1 MEVFKVLRNEHGGSF
16 DSYFWSKVY
25 PLAGDVTLEH
35 LGINDDHL
43 KETLW
48 GEVDVI
54 VNSAANT
61 SFNQRY
67 DVALGINTLGANN
80 VLAFGRRC
88 KRLKMLLHVSTAYVT
103 KEKRGTILENPVR
116 LDDTNIETEVA
127 LIEKSLF
134 ELKDDNASQKNI
146 NFFMRDLGMKR
157 ANKFGWPNVYSF
169 TKAMGEVI
177 LESMKD
183 DIPLVILRPTIIIS
197 TYKEPF
203 PELWTNSVSYGIGQL
218 PFFPATQHAI
228 LDLIPADMVV
238 NAMLATM
245 GTHSDQNGMFIYHV
259 GSSNSNTLKLGS
271 VSESFYEYFSMNP
284 CTTKQAK
291 PIRVSR
297 TFLIP
302 SMAMFYMYMVI
313 IHKLPLQVLWLLAK
327 LFCSRSMERHC
338 ESLNDRHKC
347 ALILAKAYQ
356 PYTFMQGRARELRP
370 SPWQSKEA
378 SPQHSISCI
387 ANSRPH
393 ILPSSNPSP
402 SQNSS
407 RPLEAPRLQDTSRKW
422 EPGTQRWPF

>member
-1 MEVFKVLRNEHGGSF
+1 MEVGKESEARFKDGDIVGVGYIVASMEVFKVLRSEHGGSF
-16 DSYFWSKVY
+16 DSYYWSKVY

-67 DVALGINTLGANN
+67 DVALGINTLGAKN
-80 VLAFGRRC
+80 VLAFARRC

-103 KEKRGTILENPVR
+103 KEKTGTILENPVR
-116 LDDTNIETEVA
+116 LDETKIETEVA
-127 LIEKSLF
+127 LIQKSLF

-177 LESMKD
+177 LESMNKD

-203 PELWTNSVSYGIGQL
+203 PGWIEGVRTMDKLFVSYGTGQL
-218 PFFPATQHAI
+218 QFFPATQHAI

-259 GSSNSNTLKLGS
+259 GSSNSNTMKLGF

-284 CTTKQAK
+284 CTTKDAK
-291 PIRVSR
+291 PIRVPR
-297 TFLIP
+297 PFLIP
-302 SMAMFYMYMVI
+302 SMVMFNMYMAM
-313 IHKLPLQVLWLLAK
+313 IHKLPLQ
-327 LFCSRSMERHC
+327 RTR
-338 ESLNDRHKC
+338 
-347 ALILAKAYQ
+347 
-356 PYTFMQGRARELRP
+356 GARESAEVL
-370 SPWQSKEA
+370 
-378 SPQHSISCI
+378 
-387 ANSRPH
+387 
-393 ILPSSNPSP
+393 LPLLTSSLEELVLNIHARE
-402 SQNSS
+402 SQN
-407 RPLEAPRLQDTSRKW
+407 LKQKKN
-422 EPGTQRWPF
+422 